1 MREAEMENAV
11 AHSEDAVAH
20 SFVAEARRLLAED
33 YLPKI
38 ERCLERLREDDLW
51 WRPNEES
58 NSVGNLLLHLEGN
71 ARQWIVCGVGGAADR
86 RERQTEFDA
95 GKDRQPADSELP
107 TARELFA
114 RLRATIEEVDE
125 VLSSLDAPLLVER
138 RSIQGL
144 RGVEVLTAIFHVVEH
159 FSMHTGQIIQLTKMR
174 AGRDL
179 AFYDFSDGAP
189 RANWVK

>member
-1 MREAEMENAV
+1 MREAGME
-11 AHSEDAVAH
+11 HAVAH

-95 GKDRQPADSELP
+95 GKDRQPDDSELP
-107 TARELFA
+107 TARELFE
-114 RLRATIEEVDE
+114 RLRATIEEVNE
-125 VLSSLDAPLLVER
+125 VLSRLDAPRLLER
-138 RSIQGL
+138 RSIQSL
-144 RGVEVLTAIFHVVEH
+144 KEVEVLTAVFHVIEH

-179 AFYDFSDGAP
+179 AFYDFSDDAP
-189 RANWVK
+189 RANWLK

>member
-1 MREAEMENAV
+1 MRKAEMENAD
-11 AHSEDAVAH
+11 AHSADAVAQ
-20 SFVAEARRLLAED
+20 SFIAEARRLLAED

-38 ERCLERLREDDLW
+38 ERCLERLRADDLW
-51 WRPNEES
+51 WRPGAES

-71 ARQWIVCGVGGAADR
+71 ARQWIVCGIGGAPDR

-95 GKDRQPADSELP
+95 GTDHQPGDAKLP
-107 TARELFA
+107 TARELFE
-114 RLRATIEEVDE
+114 RLRTTIEEVNE
-125 VLSSLDAPLLVER
+125 VLSHLDAPLLVER

-144 RGVEVLTAIFHVVEH
+144 EQVEVLTAVFHVVEH

-179 AFYDFSDGAP
+179 AFYDFSDDAP
-189 RANWVK
+189 RANWLK